1 MEKDILRMAIFIV
14 VHYFVLWYAGA
25 MLNFFPFYAGDLAI
39 CAIGF
44 TGLMLCVVIVGC
56 TCWIIYEIRKK
67 LDIYSDY

>member
-44 TGLMLCVVIVGC
+44 TGLMLCVVIVVC

-67 LDIYSDY
+67 